1 MDNTQDTQEM
11 TAVKLED
18 NEVDKPAG
26 FFREATIGLLYYV
39 LMIAAVGAVIFALG
53 YIIVEYIVPS
63 LARAFTYPVEAGI
76 VVLLASILSFY
87 AGSYR
92 KKRRG

>member
-11 TAVKLED
+11 TAVELED

-26 FFREATIGLLYYV
+26 FFREATIGLLYYA
-39 LMIAAVGAVIFALG
+39 LMIATVGAVIFALG

-63 LARAFTYPVEAGI
+63 LARAFTYPVETG
-76 VVLLASILSFY
+76 VVVGLFSVLSFY
-87 AGSYR
+87 AGAFR
-92 KKRRG
+92 KKRKE